1 MMKAVGGEPKSIE
14 GVTYDTKAKI
24 GTWKGKIT
32 FSVIPMDDY
41 KIVLGLAFFDR
52 SNAIPDAFLNTLYL
66 IKDKEVHTAPME
78 TDTRH
83 RGKTL
88 STMQIV
94 RTKQQPRKQHDEGVV
109 NLGGGECH
117 DPPKYRILKPL
128 SREAVFGV
136 FSKVEDNGRYL
147 DIYELYCMFEHT
159 VYGRELIQRG
169 KPMIFRK
176 YIRSFPGLHLFEERH
191 KRNRMYKRYMKNMLQ
206 YLTSFLTR
214 AMPMIEV
221 DEQME
226 CGRRGHNIPLQE
238 AQINGMC
245 RFLDGFFERP
255 RKNTPSWTEHEN
267 QGRITIYIYFFLILF
282 INRFT
287 T

>member
-191 KRNRMYKRYMKNMLQ
+191 KRNSKWNVEGEATTYHCKRPKLTACVDFLMGSSSDRGKIRLAGQNMR
-206 YLTSFLTR
+206 TR
-214 AMPMIEV
+214 EGSPY
-221 DEQME
+221 
-226 CGRRGHNIPLQE
+226 
-238 AQINGMC
+238 
-245 RFLDGFFERP
+245 
-255 RKNTPSWTEHEN
+255 
-267 QGRITIYIYFFLILF
+267 IYIFF
-282 INRFT
+282 
-287 T
+287 